1 MPTDQKSVETMSDV
15 ALHGKYS
22 CDKKEKKMKK
32 FWKSMYCFF
41 ESLGRARAASSFAR
55 QGNYKLAQEIMSE
68 KSKCC

>member
-1 MPTDQKSVETMSDV
+1 MSLV

-32 FWKSMYCFF
+32 LWKSIYCIL
-41 ESLGRARAASSFAR
+41 ESLGRARAASSLAR
-55 QGNYKLAQEIMSE
+55 QGNYKLAQQIMSE